1 MLVLRTSRLRRTIV
15 MTSIAGGVGA
25 LTWLHGIAT
34 AATAVVTPAS
44 MSSAESRVL
53 SARIGE
59 LERRIVDLEAL
70 RAAAPAPVRAPF
82 VVVDADGAVL
92 MRVDRSAKTGFP
104 RVTVGDTSGSAA
116 VLVSTKEGGAV
127 QLIDA
132 TNKVRLTALA
142 SPTRTGVTTFLRA
155 GKAFMGGNDDGLPTF
170 QARNLGEIPVAE
182 IKALI
187 AQNGQLVITNEAGD
201 RLVVAGVATN
211 GVGVI
216 KMGPGG
222 NGPAAVMGNIAL
234 PASEIQGKKK

>member
-1 MLVLRTSRLRRTIV
+1 
-15 MTSIAGGVGA
+15 
-25 LTWLHGIAT
+25 
-34 AATAVVTPAS
+34 
-44 MSSAESRVL
+44 
-53 SARIGE
+53 
-59 LERRIVDLEAL
+59 
-70 RAAAPAPVRAPF
+70 
-82 VVVDADGAVL
+82 
-92 MRVDRSAKTGFP
+92 
-104 RVTVGDTSGSAA
+104 
-116 VLVSTKEGGAV
+116 
-127 QLIDA
+127 
-132 TNKVRLTALA
+132 
-142 SPTRTGVTTFLRA
+142 
-155 GKAFMGGNDDGLPTF
+155 MGGNDDGLPTF

>member
-104 RVTVGDTSGSAA
+104 RVTVGDTSGRQPFWFR
-116 VLVSTKEGGAV
+116 TKEGGAV

-155 GKAFMGGNDDGLPTF
+155 VQGVHGRQRRRPSDVSGAESRRDTGRRAQGPHRAGRS
-170 QARNLGEIPVAE
+170 ARDHERGRGPARRRWRRD
-182 IKALI
+182 KRRRRH
-187 AQNGQLVITNEAGD
+187 QD
-201 RLVVAGVATN
+201 
-211 GVGVI
+211 
-216 KMGPGG
+216 GPGWEWAG
-222 NGPAAVMGNIAL
+222 RGHGKHRAA
-234 PASEIQGKKK
+234 ASEIQGKKK